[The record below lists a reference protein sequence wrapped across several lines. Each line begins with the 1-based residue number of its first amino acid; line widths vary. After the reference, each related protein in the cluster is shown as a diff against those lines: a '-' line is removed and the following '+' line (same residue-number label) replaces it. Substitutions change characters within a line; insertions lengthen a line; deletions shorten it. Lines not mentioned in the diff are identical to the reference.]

1 VIVAIF
7 TAVIALSIGVA
18 FYARRGA
25 TGQGIRATL
34 VAGRSLPAALLFFLA
49 VGEIY
54 SIGTMLGF
62 PGGIYANGASYGVWF
77 IGYILMGYILGY
89 VLAPLV
95 WRAAKRH
102 DAMTVP
108 DVFRGHFGTPLV
120 EKLAAVTFIIALVPW
135 AVFQFVGLQTVLGAL
150 GIRLTA
156 TQSVAAAGMI
166 AFVYVAASGM
176 RSTAFVAL
184 LKDVFMLLGIVLAG
198 LVAVFASHGVPGV
211 FAATAHRTELTTVGG
226 AALVFAMST
235 IVLQSMQFYLTLP
248 AQFIFSAKSEGAVKK
263 SVVWMPL
270 YMLMYPLLVFA
281 AYYGIGRHPNLS
293 SPDSIFLVVTKDLA
307 SPGVVGLVAAGAGL
321 AGLIVLAGTAL
332 MFSGVL
338 SRNLMATSGRRAN
351 GRVVRLLMAGFLVG
365 TAVLTSFS
373 STIML
378 TYLSLALSLMAQL
391 VPAWLAVLFFRRLRS
406 LGVAVGL
413 VIGVGLVAVFFFD
426 QTDLHGLN
434 GGLVALV
441 VNIAIATVI
450 SVAVRDR
457 EPAVSVFWQAREILT
472 NRAVPGAVEPAA
484 GLRALRSSRLVSD
497 AAPKATP

>member
-1 VIVAIF
+1 MIIGIF
-7 TAVIALSIGVA
+7 TSIIALSIGVA

-25 TGQGIRATL
+25 TGHGVRATL
-34 VAGRSLPAALLFFLA
+34 VAGRSLPSGLLFFLA

-108 DVFRGHFGTPLV
+108 DVFRGHFGQPLV
-120 EKLAAVTFIIALVPW
+120 EKLAAITFVVALVPW

-150 GIRLTA
+150 GIRLTP
-156 TQSVAAAGMI
+156 TQSVIAAGLI

-198 LVAVFASHGVPGV
+198 LVAVFASNGVPGV

-226 AALVFAMST
+226 TALIFAMTT
-235 IVLQSMQFYLTLP
+235 IVLQSLQFYLTLP

-281 AYYGIGRHPNLS
+281 AYYGIGHHPDLAR
-293 SPDSIFLVVTKDLA
+293 PDSVFLVVTNDLA
-307 SPGVVGLVAAGAGL
+307 SPAIVGLVAAGAGL

-338 SRNLMATSGRRAN
+338 SRNLLPASAQGTN
-351 GRVVRLLMAGFLVG
+351 GRVVRLLMAVFLVG
-365 TAVLTSFS
+365 TAALTSFS

-391 VPAWLAVLFFRRLRS
+391 VPAWLGVLFFRRLRS
-406 LGVAVGL
+406 LGVAAGL
-413 VIGVGLVAVFFFD
+413 VVGVSMVTFFFFD
-426 QTDLHGLN
+426 KTDLHGVN
-434 GGLVALV
+434 GGLVALL
-441 VNIAIATVI
+441 VNLAITTAISLAVRGKEPSLSVFGQAQEILGSTQAEVLGAAPSPATAQSPLLVPATV
-450 SVAVRDR
+450 S
-457 EPAVSVFWQAREILT
+457 EPTS
-472 NRAVPGAVEPAA
+472 
-484 GLRALRSSRLVSD
+484 
-497 AAPKATP
+497 